1 MAQTD
6 EAVYRAR
13 AAEVMTLV
21 ARELRQRQTPAEEL
35 LWQHL
40 RNRRL
45 DNLKF
50 RRQTPVE
57 NTAYVVDFLCY
68 EARLVVEV
76 DGGIHLSQQADDAT
90 RQANI
95 EEQGYHVLR
104 FRNEQ
109 LFNDL
114 EVVLT
119 HVMMDANRRIKTLGG
134 EK

>member
-1 MAQTD
+1 MQLSD

-13 AAEVMTLV
+13 AAEVMITV
-21 ARELRQRQTPAEEL
+21 ARKLCQRQTPAEEL

-50 RRQTPVE
+50 RRQNPIE
-57 NTAYVVDFLCY
+57 NTSYIVDFLCY
-68 EARLVVEV
+68 EARIVVEL
-76 DGGIHLSQQADDAT
+76 DGSIHLSQETDDAI

-95 EEQGYHVLR
+95 EAQGYQVLR

-109 LFNDL
+109 LFDEL
-114 EVVLT
+114 EKVLT
-119 HVMMDANRRIKTLGG
+119 DIMMAAYRRIKALRG
-134 EK
+134 ES